1 MSLFQDSKNRRFIL
15 VALVLAV
22 LSIALAPVHTISAL
36 LSLPFTAAIA
46 FLLCDIISH
55 AITGRQFVFPSKW
68 GLNTEE
74 ERRLLAWSD
83 HVLAVLCGL
92 LTVLG
97 LFVFGEIVDCVRHE
111 DVWRG
116 AAAGLSWC
124 GETAL

>member
-1 MSLFQDSKNRRFIL
+1 MA
-15 VALVLAV
+15 VVLAA
-22 LSIALAPVHTISAL
+22 LSIALSPIHTISAL

-46 FLLCDIISH
+46 FLICDIISH
-55 AITGRQFVFPSKW
+55 AVTGRQFIFPSKW
-68 GLNTEE
+68 GLNTDD

-83 HVLAVLCGL
+83 HVLALLCGL

-116 AAAGLSWC
+116 AAAGLNWC
-124 GETAL
+124 SGTAL

>member
-1 MSLFQDSKNRRFIL
+1 MTLFQDPKNRRFIL
-15 VALVLAV
+15 VAIALAV
-22 LSIALAPVHTISAL
+22 LSIALAPVHTTSAL

-55 AITGRQFVFPSKW
+55 AVTGRQFVFPSRW
-68 GLNTEE
+68 GLNTED

-83 HVLAVLCGL
+83 HILAFLCGL

-124 GETAL
+124 SGTSL